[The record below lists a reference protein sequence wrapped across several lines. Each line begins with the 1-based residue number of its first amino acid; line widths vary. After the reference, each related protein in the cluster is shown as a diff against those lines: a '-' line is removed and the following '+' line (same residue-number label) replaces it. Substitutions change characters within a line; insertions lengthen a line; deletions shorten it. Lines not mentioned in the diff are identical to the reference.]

1 VTKFLDSV
9 HVVPEKPI
17 VHPLTTRLTATM
29 KLEAH
34 EGVSGGSYPRQRLV
48 TYRAQYESKRWL
60 PEGNSKAFEEAGKQE
75 RKQLARLVYGEVL
88 TALHAIARHATD
100 VGDEKLAGLV
110 RDAEDLIG

>member
-1 VTKFLDSV
+1 MTKFLDSV
-9 HVVPEKPI
+9 RVSPGEPI
-17 VHPLTTRLTATM
+17 FRPLADRLVAKM
-29 KLEAH
+29 NLRAK
-34 EGVSGGSYPRQRLV
+34 EGVSGGSYPRQRLFI
-48 TYRAQYESKRWL
+48 YRAQYESSRWL
-60 PEGNSKAFEEAGKQE
+60 PEGNSRAFEEAGKQE